1 MRFHGDGSPNLFALA
16 QSGARVVRFIQRGRW
31 RADNNPTGQGID
43 PLEDKPAE
51 LTRIFREEL
60 EERSRRL
67 VAGARALQDRDLDE
81 ARVQDLIRDA
91 HTVKGSASLLGYPQI
106 KEVAS
111 RLESLWRS
119 VGEGTRQSAEVMV
132 AMEASAGR
140 LLDSMDTG
148 DDSELTRIADRLVL
162 FSSEEGEPA
171 EVVPLRRPDPGNL
184 GGLLTSISESL
195 LGGATRVDTSD
206 LYRLINRIVEVSLD
220 AEALVDLSLI
230 SIEGTDPS
238 LFRKTWRGQ
247 LERLSNS
254 VGEIQDQ
261 AVALANVS
269 FRDAT
274 ATFTQF
280 VRYLGRRV
288 GKDVRIE
295 SSGEDVQI
303 DRQIV
308 DMLREPLRHLLVNA
322 VDHGIE
328 PPDQRVAIGKSAT
341 GRVSIKAQVVDD
353 SVEISVSDDGRG
365 IDWDRVAEVATQ
377 EKIPFVFADM
387 SPVLFRPG
395 FTTSEEVTDFSGSG
409 EGLATVR
416 DAMERVNGIVRVESP
431 TGQGTTVTMT
441 LPLSMVLQNV
451 LVVATGDQ
459 FWGLPEASIEATM
472 PLSNAQLTDTEV
484 GQSVGFLSRDIPC
497 VSLSKAVG
505 LDPIPDE
512 SELIVVN
519 TRFGLVAVK
528 VSELVDRRRVAVKN
542 LGPILEGS
550 GHVTGAALLGG
561 GQVLVV
567 LDPNFL
573 GLTATRRPHSADHRP
588 RVLVVDDSAG
598 VRQLLSATLNGA
610 GFEVEVAASAREAM
624 QAMVAD
630 GFEAMVI
637 DYSMPRSNGVELV
650 RTLRASDVRVPIV
663 MVSGV
668 ATQEEKRAAW
678 EVGVDAYLDKFD
690 LRQGVLS
697 TTLRR
702 LMGFDEDAGAG

>member
-1 MRFHGDGSPNLFALA
+1 MD
-16 QSGARVVRFIQRGRW
+16 
-31 RADNNPTGQGID
+31 RADKNPTGQGNEL
-43 PLEDKPAE
+43 LEDKPAE

-67 VAGARALQDRDLDE
+67 VAGARALQDRDLDG
-81 ARVQDLIRDA
+81 ARIQDLIRDA

-111 RLESLWRS
+111 RLEYLWRS
-119 VGEGTRQSAEVMV
+119 IGEGTRPSAEVVV

-140 LLDSMDTG
+140 LLDSMESG
-148 DDSELTRIADRLVL
+148 DDAELNQMADRLVL
-162 FSSEEGEPA
+162 FSHDDAKPA

-184 GGLLTSISESL
+184 GGLLTSISETL

-254 VGEIQDQ
+254 VAEIQDQ

-274 ATFTQF
+274 GTFPQF

-288 GKDVRIE
+288 GKDVRFE
-295 SSGEDVQI
+295 TRGEDVQI

-308 DMLREPLRHLLVNA
+308 DLLREPLRHLLVNA

-328 PPDQRVAIGKSAT
+328 PPAERVSVGKSAT
-341 GRVSIKAQVVDD
+341 GRVSIEAQVVDD

-365 IDWDRVAEVATQ
+365 IDWDRVADVATR
-377 EKIPFVFADM
+377 EKIPFVFSDL

-416 DAMERVNGIVRVESP
+416 DIMERVNGIVRVESP
-431 TGQGTTVTMT
+431 SGQGTTVTMT

-472 PLSNAQLTDTEV
+472 PLSKAQLTDTEL
-484 GQSVGFLSRDIPC
+484 GQQSVGFMSREIPC

-505 LDPIPDE
+505 LDPVPDE

-573 GLTATRRPHSADHRP
+573 GLTATRRPHTAGHRP

-610 GFEVEVAASAREAM
+610 GFDVEVAAGAREAL
-624 QAMVAD
+624 QAMAAD

-650 RTLRASDVRVPIV
+650 RTLRASEVRVPII

-690 LRQGVLS
+690 LRQGVLT